1 MREKGRMRVSKREKM
16 TKTKVKVTR
25 ELLRGEV

>member
-1 MREKGRMRVSKREKM
+1 MRERGRMRVSTREKM
-16 TKTKVKVTR
+16 TKTKVKVKR